1 MRNQDL
7 DRIHQHILGR
17 VEEALGRRTWSWLA
31 REAGIPQST
40 LATQA
45 GKPRFS
51 IGVLVSIARA
61 LEKDMSYFLPPVDQ
75 PLTGM
80 AEDDVDQRGTG

>member
-1 MRNQDL
+1 MRNREL
-7 DRIHQHILGR
+7 DRVHQHILTR
-17 VEEALGRRTWSWLA
+17 VELALGRRTWSWLA

-51 IGVLVSIARA
+51 IGVLVSVARA
-61 LEKDMSYFLPPVDQ
+61 LEKDISYFLPPIDIPVDE
-75 PLTGM
+75 
-80 AEDDVDQRGTG
+80 ASEDVGDKRESG